1 MAAHVAKQAAARA
14 SRPAVSAG
22 VPILA
27 AKITAP
33 GVPDWAV
40 PRPRITM
47 LIAQGSRWHRLTVVT
62 APAGAGKTMALASGA
77 AAEPGAVAWVGL
89 DGYGNQPK
97 AFWAYVV
104 AALRRSGMALRTAPP
119 IMRGRDAGHVFL
131 LWLAAALAAQ
141 DPPVTLVLDD
151 LHLMTDPEVLDGL
164 DYVLRN
170 VGPGLRLVVSGRMVP
185 LPLHRYR
192 LAGDLTEIRAGDLA
206 FTTAEAGLLL
216 ARHGITLT
224 ADSLEHLTRR
234 TEGWAA
240 GLRPAA
246 ISLRRGSP
254 PSPPSS
260 SSSDV
265 MYPAPVT
272 SMSVPPHRAPGGA
285 DAGGDR
291 QLSRPGSAK
300 SERMRSSNPGRGLD
314 SSMSSAPAAG
324 DQPFG
329 GPSARVST
337 ALVTRWLLRLL
348 PSVKALGGADAASR
362 SGSA

>member
-170 VGPGLRLVVSGRMVP
+170 VGPGLRLVVSGRRLRSPLLFSPSVP
-185 LPLHRYR
+185 KPLC
-192 LAGDLTEIRAGDLA
+192 
-206 FTTAEAGLLL
+206 
-216 ARHGITLT
+216 
-224 ADSLEHLTRR
+224 
-234 TEGWAA
+234 
-240 GLRPAA
+240 
-246 ISLRRGSP
+246 
-254 PSPPSS
+254 
-260 SSSDV
+260 
-265 MYPAPVT
+265 
-272 SMSVPPHRAPGGA
+272 SVPPIVTSSVPSMASVP
-285 DAGGDR
+285 
-291 QLSRPGSAK
+291 SRIS
-300 SERMRSSNPGRGLD
+300 STERRLRGKRENSRS
-314 SSMSSAPAAG
+314 
-324 DQPFG
+324 
-329 GPSARVST
+329 
-337 ALVTRWLLRLL
+337 
-348 PSVKALGGADAASR
+348 
-362 SGSA
+362 SGSAATTAWSARLLIW

>member
-1 MAAHVAKQAAARA
+1 MAAQVAKQAAARA
-14 SRPAVSAG
+14 SRPAVSAD

-62 APAGAGKTMALASGA
+62 APAGAGKTMALASWA

-97 AFWAYVV
+97 IFWAYVV
-104 AALRRSGMALRTAPP
+104 AALRRAGMALRTAPP

-164 DYVLRN
+164 DYALRN

-192 LAGDLTEIRAGDLA
+192 LAGDLTEIRGRRSGVHHRRSRPAPGPARHHADRGLSRAPDPANKGLGGRPASGRDLA
-206 FTTAEAGLLL
+206 AARQSAEPAQ
-216 ARHGITLT
+216 
-224 ADSLEHLTRR
+224 LEL
-234 TEGWAA
+234 
-240 GLRPAA
+240 
-246 ISLRRGSP
+246 I
-254 PSPPSS
+254 
-260 SSSDV
+260 
-265 MYPAPVT
+265 
-272 SMSVPPHRAPGGA
+272 
-285 DAGGDR
+285 
-291 QLSRPGSAK
+291 
-300 SERMRSSNPGRGLD
+300 
-314 SSMSSAPAAG
+314 
-324 DQPFG
+324 
-329 GPSARVST
+329 
-337 ALVTRWLLRLL
+337 
-348 PSVKALGGADAASR
+348 
-362 SGSA
+362 